1 MNYAVL
7 ISNKSL
13 FHQEKKKRIGFFFP
27 MSNLFIYFTRI

>member
-13 FHQEKKKRIGFFFP
+13 FHQ
-27 MSNLFIYFTRI
+27 MYSAWQLLFGKYINEQIN